1 MAGLEHRL
9 RVRGTARG
17 RQPRWPPHLGTPPP
31 PGPTPTHPPSWPPT
45 LAVYWFLPPL
55 KADSMSGRL
64 RVPRRSAAQ
73 WGGWVEVQR
82 GWGRMAGSGSC
93 TIGWVGRGGGWRLR
107 VPQRSAAQWGWG
119 GGWLGSGGSPT
130 ESVREHALSRSRT
143 RTGRGPGQGAGASAH
158 THDAAHLPQHSTAS
172 CNQKQGRL
180 QWCPQLS
187 PCPHC
192 LLWLGS
198 APDREA
204 VGSLTVCLNQLLS
217 WPQM

>member
-119 GGWLGSGGSPT
+119 GGWLGSVDRRPRASGSM
-130 ESVREHALSRSRT
+130 LSA
-143 RTGRGPGQGAGASAH
+143 GRGRGQVGDQDRAPGHQLTLMTPRICPSTAQHHAIRSKGAYSGAHSCPHAH
-158 THDAAHLPQHSTAS
+158 TAS
-172 CNQKQGRL
+172 CGSVPHLTGRR
-180 QWCPQLS
+180 W
-187 PCPHC
+187 
-192 LLWLGS
+192 G
-198 APDREA
+198 R
-204 VGSLTVCLNQLLS
+204 
-217 WPQM
+217 